1 MVRAESSDQDRLV
14 LKDRDTSAME
24 GKMSNRNCNTSQRA
38 GHSSSKWGRGV
49 CSWAVLA
56 CAVFVAGSHG
66 CSALHPVRGVPAAY
80 LPDQF
85 IGPSRDN
92 KRTIDLSLLVRTPP
106 DQYRVEAGDVI
117 SVYVPRVLGVETT
130 DVNSVGL
137 SPPIN
142 MPASVEDPPTVG
154 YPIQVRDDHTI
165 SLPQIPPLLVYGMTL
180 HEVEQAILK
189 AYTVDNK
196 ILNPSEAL
204 VMVSLQRPRI
214 TRVLVV
220 RQEATTSLS
229 APSGAGSVNIGTTG
243 KGTARTVTLK
253 AYENDV
259 LHALARSEGVDGLPG
274 LNAEN
279 VIYVIRRRARAAAP
293 HQMLPPALPPVHGPI
308 IQQSAVQDPSE
319 KNGVIWA
326 SGDQPYDRRV
336 QPVAYE
342 QPLQQSQQPLAQQY
356 QQAGYHSGSGHSFAS
371 QYSQP
376 VAAPVANVGH
386 SLSPQKLSPQTSYRS
401 RGGAARSPVD
411 YVNAM
416 SNAQRPDYAMQPQ
429 MIPAQAG
436 QNQPVQQQALEQVR
450 YQQGMMGGQPVQGA
464 SHAMTMPADVAP
476 MMAPIADPAYQYPP
490 MQAPYQPGLPQ
501 PGPPMNGPAG
511 PASVEQNWASM
522 LSGFDPT
529 IDNPNVIRIPIRL
542 GPGEVPQ
549 ITEESIT
556 LYDGDIIFIESRE
569 TEVFYTAG
577 LLGGGQYTLPRDYD
591 LCVLEAVSIAESRQM
606 GGGQVIKSMGGVSAL
621 NQDISASAS
630 RLAII
635 RTLPNGKRVTIE
647 VDLKKAM
654 RYQEENIRIQP
665 GDVLVLQYTFPESVA
680 AFTQRYILEGAVF
693 GIAAGLV
700 TGN

>member
-1 MVRAESSDQDRLV
+1 M
-14 LKDRDTSAME
+14 
-24 GKMSNRNCNTSQRA
+24 
-38 GHSSSKWGRGV
+38 
-49 CSWAVLA
+49 
-56 CAVFVAGSHG
+56 SHG

-117 SVYVPRVLGVETT
+117 SVYVPRVLGVEST
-130 DVNSVGL
+130 DVNSVGI

-142 MPASVEDPPTVG
+142 MPSSIEDPPTVG

-165 SLPQIPPLLVYGMTL
+165 SLPQIPPLQVRGMTL

-189 AYTVDNK
+189 AYTVDHH

-259 LHALARSEGVDGLPG
+259 LHALARAEGVDGLPG

-279 VIYVIRRRARAAAP
+279 VIYVIRRRARTAMHHP
-293 HQMLPPALPPVHGPI
+293 TLPPVHGPI
-308 IQQSAVQDPSE
+308 IQQSAVQDPNE

-326 SGDQPYDRRV
+326 SGDQLYDRRV
-336 QPVAYE
+336 QTVAYE
-342 QPLQQSQQPLAQQY
+342 QPSQQPAQQPI
-356 QQAGYHSGSGHSFAS
+356 QQTAQAGYRSSNGHSFAP

-376 VAAPVANVGH
+376 VAAVSASTGH
-386 SLSPQKLSPQTSYRS
+386 SMSPQVSYRS
-401 RGGAARSPVD
+401 RGGAAQSQMD
-411 YVNAM
+411 YLNAV
-416 SNAQRPDYAMQPQ
+416 SNAQRQVQVTSVQTM
-429 MIPAQAG
+429 PAQT
-436 QNQPVQQQALEQVR
+436 VQQPPVEQVR
-450 YQQGMMGGQPVQGA
+450 YQHGIMGGQSVHGA
-464 SHAMTMPADVAP
+464 SHAMTMPAEIQPMAP
-476 MMAPIADPAYQYPP
+476 GITPGMAPIADPAYQYPQMP
-490 MQAPYQPGLPQ
+490 APYQSGVPQPGPPQPGLPQ
-501 PGPPMNGPAG
+501 PGLPQLGPPMNEHVG
-511 PASVEQNWASM
+511 PASVEQNWTSM

-665 GDVLVLQYTFPESVA
+665 ADVLVLQYTFPEAVG

-693 GIAAGLV
+693 GVAAGLV